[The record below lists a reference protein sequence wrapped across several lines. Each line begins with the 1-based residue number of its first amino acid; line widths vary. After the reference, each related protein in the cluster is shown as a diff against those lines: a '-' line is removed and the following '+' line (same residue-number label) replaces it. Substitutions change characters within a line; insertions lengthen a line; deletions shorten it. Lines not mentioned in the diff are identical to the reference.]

1 MIDLL
6 GVTLAQALQN
16 SWLEILAVILGIA
29 YLLLAM
35 RENILCW
42 YAAFFS
48 TAIFLSVFWEV
59 KLYMESG
66 LQVYYL
72 AMAVYGWYQWRNN
85 NNNENNGASNSL
97 LISTWTT
104 QRHVTIILVTLCIS
118 GVSGYGLATYTDAN
132 FPYLDSLTTWGAIV
146 TTYMVARKVLENW
159 IYWFVLDALS
169 IYLYIDR
176 GLYFTALLFAAY
188 LIIVIFGYRT
198 WSRRYSQQTP
208 I

>member
-16 SWLEILAVILGIA
+16 SWLELLAVVLGVA

-72 AMAVYGWYQWRNN
+72 AMAVYGWYQWRK
-85 NNNENNGASNSL
+85 S
-97 LISTWTT
+97 
-104 QRHVTIILVTLCIS
+104 
-118 GVSGYGLATYTDAN
+118 
-132 FPYLDSLTTWGAIV
+132 P
-146 TTYMVARKVLENW
+146 
-159 IYWFVLDALS
+159 
-169 IYLYIDR
+169 
-176 GLYFTALLFAAY
+176 
-188 LIIVIFGYRT
+188 
-198 WSRRYSQQTP
+198 
-208 I
+208 

>member
-1 MIDLL
+1 MTDLL
-6 GVTLAQALQN
+6 GVTLDQALQN
-16 SWLEILAVILGIA
+16 SWWELLAVVLGVA

-85 NNNENNGASNSL
+85 LPENNDGKVSL
-97 LISTWTT
+97 PISTWTT
-104 QRHVTIILVTLCIS
+104 QRHLTVIAITLCIT
-118 GVSGYGLATYTDAN
+118 GISGYGLANYTDAN
-132 FPYLDSLTTWGAIV
+132 FPYLDSFTTWGAVV

-188 LIIVIFGYRT
+188 LIIVIFGYLT
-198 WSRRYSQQTP
+198 WRRRYSQQMP

>member
-6 GVTLAQALQN
+6 GVTLNQALQN

-66 LQVYYL
+66 LQIFYL
-72 AMAVYGWYQWRNN
+72 VMAVYGWYQWRNN
-85 NNNENNGASNSL
+85 TNDNNADNNNSL
-97 LISTWTT
+97 AISTWTT
-104 QRHVTIILVTLCIS
+104 QRHVTVILVTLCIS
-118 GVSGYGLATYTDAN
+118 AASGYGLASYTDAN
-132 FPYLDSLTTWGAIV
+132 FPYLDSLTTWGAVV

-159 IYWFVLDALS
+159 IYWFFIDALS

-188 LIIVIFGYRT
+188 LIIVIFGYLT
-198 WSRRYSQQTP
+198 WSRRYSQQTQ

>member
-16 SWLEILAVILGIA
+16 SWLELLAVVLGVA

-72 AMAVYGWYQWRNN
+72 AMAVYGWYQWRKSPDK
-85 NNNENNGASNSL
+85 GDSL
-97 LISTWTT
+97 AISTWTT
-104 QRHVTIILVTLCIS
+104 QRHLTVILITLCIS
-118 GVSGYGLATYTDAN
+118 AISGYGLANYTDAN
-132 FPYLDSLTTWGAIV
+132 FPYLDSVTTWGAIV

-188 LIIVIFGYRT
+188 LVIVIFGYLT
-198 WSRRYSQQTP
+198 WRRRYYQQ
-208 I
+208 ILS

>member
-6 GVTLAQALQN
+6 GVTLSQALQN
-16 SWLEILAVILGIA
+16 SWLELLAVVLGIA

-72 AMAVYGWYQWRNN
+72 AMAIYGWYQWRNN
-85 NNNENNGASNSL
+85 SEQNSL
-97 LISTWTT
+97 DISTWTT
-104 QRHVTIILVTLCIS
+104 QRHLTVILITLC
-118 GVSGYGLATYTDAN
+118 VSGLSGYALANYTDAN

-188 LIIVIFGYRT
+188 LVIIIFGYLT
-198 WSRRYSQQTP
+198 WHRRYSQQMPT
-208 I
+208 